1 MKDEILKI
9 LKMVEDGKLS
19 SEKALDM
26 LVILQEREMQQKK
39 TKGKVLKIS
48 VDSSNNDTVRVNVPL
63 DFVRNMIKAVGPEYI
78 QKMISKYAKFDKFS
92 SGQSEDIKSPFDEF
106 ARGLNIDFLL
116 YAVENDFE
124 GEIVNVQSE
133 DAKIL
138 IAIE

>member
-19 SEKALDM
+19 SEKAFDM
-26 LVILQEREMQQKK
+26 LMIIQEREMQQKK
-39 TKGKVLKIS
+39 TKGKILKIS
-48 VDSSNNDTVRVNVPL
+48 VDSSNNDTVRVNIPL

-78 QKMISKYAKFDKFS
+78 QKMVSKYIKFDKFS
-92 SGQSEDIKSPFDEF
+92 SGQSEGIKSSFDEF
-106 ARGLNIDFLL
+106 TGGLNIDFLL
-116 YAVENDFE
+116 YAVENNFE